1 MSKCRKRRSKE
12 LLKTKGNR
20 DLSGV
25 ERLKIRGIDFAH
37 ARHLI
42 PRVNRLGITFVFL
55 LFIMEESVSK
65 GNVPGDTLPESC
77 YIMKEK
83 VPK

>member
-1 MSKCRKRRSKE
+1 M
-12 LLKTKGNR
+12 KTKGNR

-42 PRVNRLGITFVFL
+42 LRVNRPGITFVFL